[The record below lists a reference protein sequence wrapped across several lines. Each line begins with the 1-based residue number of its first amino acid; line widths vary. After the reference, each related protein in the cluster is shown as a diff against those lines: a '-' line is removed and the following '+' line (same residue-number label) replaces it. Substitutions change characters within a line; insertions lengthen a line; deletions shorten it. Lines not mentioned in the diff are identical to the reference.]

1 MASLERVPNLRRID
15 RMAHR
20 ITITSRLPAAMRGDL
35 EAMLFFNTRQHRVR
49 DGIEATIERFG
60 LPEIV
65 ERDGYLRIRVAGRA
79 EVQSL
84 FAVHEEGERARPVGA
99 VVYVRDTFERIT
111 VVHVGVADDYAVGGR
126 HGDERVLLR
135 LLQEIR
141 RVARRTAG
149 IRHVEFAYTRTRL
162 REATA

>member
-1 MASLERVPNLRRID
+1 MT
-15 RMAHR
+15 HR
-20 ITITSRLPAAMRGDL
+20 ITITSRLPASMRGDL

-60 LPEIV
+60 LPEI
-65 ERDGYLRIRVAGRA
+65 DGHLRIRVAGRA

-84 FAVHEEGERARPVGA
+84 FAVHEEGARARPVGA

-126 HGDERVLLR
+126 HAQERVLLR

-149 IRHVEFAYTRTRL
+149 IRHVEFAYTQNRL